1 MSRHLADH
9 RAEPEGG
16 RMKHYFTL
24 DRLAAGEGSH
34 LAARM
39 LHKRPESRTG
49 TLRLRQ
55 FLRIARGRL
64 A

>member
-16 RMKHYFTL
+16 REKHYFAL
-24 DRLAAGEGSH
+24 DRRAAGEGSH
-34 LAARM
+34 AAVRT
-39 LHKRPESRTG
+39 LHKRPETRVKSA
-49 TLRLRQ
+49 RLRQ

-64 A
+64 T

>member
-16 RMKHYFTL
+16 RMKHYFAI
-24 DRLAAGEGSH
+24 DRLTAGEGSH
-34 LAARM
+34 PAARM
-39 LHKRPESRTG
+39 LHKRPGARPG

-64 A
+64 T

>member
-1 MSRHLADH
+1 
-9 RAEPEGG
+9 
-16 RMKHYFTL
+16 MKHYFAI

-34 LAARM
+34 PAARM
-39 LHKRPESRTG
+39 LHKRPGARPG

-64 A
+64 T

>member
-16 RMKHYFTL
+16 REKHYFAL

-34 LAARM
+34 VAARI
-39 LHKRPESRTG
+39 LHQRPETRAG
-49 TLRLRQ
+49 VARLRQ

-64 A
+64 T